1 MNWVPTT
8 SATCMSGMLRWHQFS
23 PSFQL
28 VQMFSWEKDKWL
40 WARNFSFSLFQELE
54 RYLLAFVCSIAG
66 WSYRYAC
73 FEASFN
79 TLIFAFPLEFHC
91 KMMRSLNLLIIQ
103 KRGRLVAPP
112 VGYCRSYVLAEV
124 GWRNR
129 KLCSLGSRISTFEL
143 NSYQRS

>member
-40 WARNFSFSLFQELE
+40 WARNLSFFLSFRSRRGIFLHLFA
-54 RYLLAFVCSIAG
+54 LLLDGVIG
-66 WSYRYAC
+66 MLILKPVL
-73 FEASFN
+73 

-91 KMMRSLNLLIIQ
+91 KMMRSMNLLIIQ

-129 KLCSLGSRISTFEL
+129 KLYSLGSRVSTFEWRP
-143 NSYQRS
+143 YQIF